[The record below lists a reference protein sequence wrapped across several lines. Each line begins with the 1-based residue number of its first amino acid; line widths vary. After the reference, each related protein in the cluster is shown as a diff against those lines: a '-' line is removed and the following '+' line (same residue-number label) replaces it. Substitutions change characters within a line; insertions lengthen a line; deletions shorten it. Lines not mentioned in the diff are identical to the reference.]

1 MYLFPNLVGC
11 VYSAYSISASVQLEN
26 IFEKMYQDTTAP
38 VQPPVTDVNLFWH
51 LLLFDYNFPLL
62 IQFQDVL
69 YIHFMVIN
77 IKNNNGSIFLN
88 SIVYIRNERYRINAL
103 LYRERYTNLN
113 EKTKRTNSNKRQ
125 QTELEEP
132 TMQDVTLIRFSRQC
146 REVAL

>member
-1 MYLFPNLVGC
+1 
-11 VYSAYSISASVQLEN
+11 
-26 IFEKMYQDTTAP
+26 
-38 VQPPVTDVNLFWH
+38 
-51 LLLFDYNFPLL
+51 
-62 IQFQDVL
+62 
-69 YIHFMVIN
+69 MVIN